1 MKRLEWA
8 GSALDDLREFPQE
21 ARNEAGHQLHRVQCA
36 KEPSDWKP
44 MNAIGSGVRE
54 LRIHTNRE
62 HRVFYVVRFDDA
74 VYVLSAFEK
83 KSQKTKVRTRTW
95 SNEIPIGHCAA
106 PQPQGETMR
115 DKIRRS
121 SGNVFRDLGA
131 SDAEAENLRARS
143 LMMIQLVSIIR
154 RQGWTQTQAAKV
166 LAVTQP
172 RVSDLMCGKID
183 RFSVDSL
190 IELFGR
196 CGMTIAFSARR
207 RTKRVV

>member
-1 MKRLEWA
+1 M
-8 GSALDDLREFPQE
+8 S
-21 ARNEAGHQLHRVQCA
+21 
-36 KEPSDWKP
+36 
-44 MNAIGSGVRE
+44 
-54 LRIHTNRE
+54 
-62 HRVFYVVRFDDA
+62 
-74 VYVLSAFEK
+74 
-83 KSQKTKVRTRTW
+83 
-95 SNEIPIGHCAA
+95 
-106 PQPQGETMR
+106 

-172 RVSDLMCGKID
+172 RVCDLMCGKID

-207 RTKRVV
+207 RTKRVA